1 MTNEPA
7 ERRANPRIEIN
18 GSMTYRTGNSDNV
31 YQGQLENLS
40 MQGARIWIEQELPTA
55 SQLHVR
61 VETEEQE
68 EAAMEFKATL
78 MYPLPGRGKALF
90 GYGCSIEDSAQ
101 LEKKPSQH
109 WQLDVTF

>member
-7 ERRANPRIEIN
+7 ERRSNPRIDIN
-18 GSMTYRTGNSDNV
+18 GSMTYRTGNSDDV

-40 MQGARIWIEQELPTA
+40 MQGARIWIDQELPTA

-61 VETEEQE
+61 IETEEREQ
-68 EAAMEFKATL
+68 AAMEFKATL
-78 MYPLPGRGKALF
+78 IYTLPGRDKALF

-101 LEKKPSQH
+101 LEKNSS
-109 WQLDVTF
+109 